1 MTLDEAMALASQDCP
16 LPHRAGEALRV
27 LRAEVQ
33 KHQLML
39 DGYRELVLGY
49 AVIVGDLTKGL
60 DPQDPIYVEIM
71 RVGTAW
77 VRLDP
82 EYILAGRTPIRVGM
96 DRADGVDTTVY
107 AQRTASGTVLVM
119 HEEQNPTPATDNGP
133 CIVCAG
139 CGVPIFTIASPM
151 CPACWAK
158 YVSNTGATNG

>member
-1 MTLDEAMALASQDCP
+1 MTLDEAMAMASQDCP

-33 KHQLML
+33 KHQSML
-39 DGYRELVLGY
+39 DAYRELVLGY

-60 DPQDPIYVEIM
+60 DPHDPIYTEIM

-82 EYILAGRTPIRVGM
+82 EYMRSGRTPIRVGM
-96 DRADGVDTTVY
+96 DSANGVDTTVY
-107 AQRTASGTVLVM
+107 AQHTASGSVLVV
-119 HEEQNPTPATDNGP
+119 HQDQSPTPSPSGP

-139 CGVPIFTIASPM
+139 CGTPIFTIASPL
-151 CPACWAK
+151 CAACWAK
-158 YVSNTGATNG
+158 HSSGMRAK